1 MKLRNKTGS
10 LLLACSIALLAGC
23 GSDGTSTSLTDTL
36 ASTAST
42 AGTVATTDTASD
54 TGTATDTDTGT
65 VTPTPVVT
73 TPIIAA
79 QPLTVSETETLLFV
93 REEEKL
99 ARDVYLTLY
108 SKWGSRVFQNIANN
122 GEQQHM
128 DTIKVLV
135 DAFGYVDP
143 VSSNAVGA
151 FTDPVILKLYNDL
164 VARGMT
170 SLQEALMVGG
180 FIEEFDIK
188 DIQDAIDE
196 AKQGTNQAAVIQA
209 YEGLL
214 CGSRNHLRAFVG
226 QIENNGIVYQA
237 QYIPQATVDA
247 IVNSPEEKC
256 GQ

>member
-36 ASTAST
+36 ASNTST
-42 AGTVATTDTASD
+42 AGTVTTTDTTSN
-54 TGTATDTDTGT
+54 TSTTTNTST
-65 VTPTPVVT
+65 VTPT
-73 TPIIAA
+73 TPTIAT

-93 REEEKL
+93 REEEKM

-108 SKWGSRVFQNIANN
+108 NKWGSRVFQNIATRS
-122 GEQQHM
+122 EQQHM

-143 VSSNAVGA
+143 VASNEIGA

-164 VARGMT
+164 VARGMA
-170 SLQEALMVGG
+170 SQQEALMVGG

-196 AKQGTNQAAVIQA
+196 AKQGTNQAAVIEA
-209 YEGLL
+209 YDGLL

-247 IVNSPEEKC
+247 IVDSPEEKC